1 MAGAWRKS
9 RWPPARSRISRSK
22 TRYLSGRHAEPQSG
36 TLGAANAS
44 LRVIRT
50 AICGAVLTIAALSLA
65 SSAHAHD
72 ASAYGGLFR
81 SRNLGGTW
89 LNADVGLFL
98 GAALTVAVDPRDPN
112 HLLMGTDIG
121 LLASSNGGRSWS
133 QEAPGLISGAVFAIA
148 FSRDGER
155 VVCAAPTGVFR
166 LSDGRWSRAAV
177 PDGAAPAREF
187 AFGSAPDRIYL
198 LGDRSFFVSE
208 DGGQSFRRLGSIDA
222 GPITALAVVMQPAEL
237 LFAVIDGR
245 LAASA
250 DGGNEW
256 QQRAVGSGGDPIDT
270 VVLDSAVPNR
280 LWAASADRIFVG
292 DDLGVR
298 WRPVGRPLPQAA
310 TNVRGIAADES
321 ASTLI
326 VTTHRGM
333 YRSDDGGQ
341 NWTLKENSLPA
352 HLEAGPLVRDP
363 TETRT
368 LYAGY
373 SLLPFP
379 ELWRSA
385 VEGRNLLSHLD
396 PVSLAGGF
404 AFIALLGLGGVLLV
418 GWLERRRSAQ
428 PSASRPRS

>member
-1 MAGAWRKS
+1 V
-9 RWPPARSRISRSK
+9 
-22 TRYLSGRHAEPQSG
+22 
-36 TLGAANAS
+36 ANTS
-44 LRVIRT
+44 LKAIHT
-50 AICGAVLTIAALSLA
+50 AIGGLALAIATLSSV
-65 SSAHAHD
+65 SSTHAHD

-98 GAALTVAVDPRDPN
+98 NAALTVAVDPRDPN

-121 LLASSNGGRSWS
+121 LLVSNNGGRSWS
-133 QEAPGLISGAVFAIA
+133 QEAPELISGAVFAIA
-148 FSRDGER
+148 FSREGES
-155 VVCAAPTGVFR
+155 VVCVAPTGVFR
-166 LSDGRWSRAAV
+166 VSDGRWSRAAV
-177 PDGAAPAREF
+177 PDGAAPAREI

-198 LGDRSFFVSE
+198 LGDRSLFISK
-208 DGGQSFRRLGSIDA
+208 DGGQSFRRLGSIEA
-222 GPITALAVVMQPAEL
+222 VPIAALAVAMQPTEL

-250 DGGNEW
+250 DDGNEW
-256 QQRAVGSGGDPIDT
+256 QQRAVGLGGDPIDT
-270 VVLDSAVPNR
+270 VVLDGALPNR

-310 TNVRGIAADES
+310 TNVRGIAADET
-321 ASTLI
+321 ASTLV

-341 NWTLKENSLPA
+341 NWILKENSLPA

-379 ELWRSA
+379 ELWRAA
-385 VEGRNLLSHLD
+385 VERRNLLSRLD
-396 PVSLAGGF
+396 PVSLGGGF
-404 AFIALLGLGGVLLV
+404 AFIALLIIGGVLLV
-418 GWLERRRSAQ
+418 GWLERQRSAT
-428 PSASRPRS
+428 PSGSRPRS

>member
-1 MAGAWRKS
+1 MPRLGRVRAWQ
-9 RWPPARSRISRSK
+9 
-22 TRYLSGRHAEPQSG
+22 THAF
-36 TLGAANAS
+36 AS
-44 LRVIRT
+44 IRT
-50 AICGAVLTIAALSLA
+50 AIVGLVLATVALSSA
-65 SSAHAHD
+65 SPAHAHD

-98 GAALTVAVDPRDPN
+98 SAALTVAVDPRDPN

-121 LLASSNGGRSWS
+121 LLVSSNGGRSWS
-133 QEAPGLISGAVFAIA
+133 QEASGPISGAVFATA
-148 FSRDGER
+148 FSRDGES

-166 LSDGRWSRAAV
+166 LSDGGWSRAVV
-177 PDGAAPAREF
+177 PDGASPARQL

-198 LGDRSFFVSE
+198 LGDRSLFISN
-208 DGGQSFRRLGSIDA
+208 DGGQSYRRLGSLEAATIA
-222 GPITALAVVMQPAEL
+222 ALAVAMQPSEL

-245 LAASA
+245 PLASA
-250 DGGNEW
+250 DGGKEW
-256 QQRAVGSGGDPIDT
+256 HERSVGLGGDSVDI
-270 VVLDSAVPNR
+270 VVLDGALPNR
-280 LWAASADRIFVG
+280 LWAASVDRIFIS

-298 WRPVGRPLPQAA
+298 WRPMGRPLPQPA
-310 TNVRGIAADES
+310 TNVRGIAADETV
-321 ASTLI
+321 STLI

-341 NWTLKENSLPA
+341 SWILKENGLPA

-363 TETRT
+363 TEART

-385 VEGRNLLSHLD
+385 VEGGNLLSRVD
-396 PVSLAGGF
+396 PVSLGGGF
-404 AFIALLGLGGVLLV
+404 AFVALLIIGGILLV
-418 GWLERRRSAQ
+418 GWLERQRSATPSGRRS
-428 PSASRPRS
+428 RS

>member
-1 MAGAWRKS
+1 V
-9 RWPPARSRISRSK
+9 
-22 TRYLSGRHAEPQSG
+22 
-36 TLGAANAS
+36 ANTS
-44 LRVIRT
+44 LKAIRT
-50 AICGAVLTIAALSLA
+50 AIAGLVLAIATLSSA
-65 SSAHAHD
+65 FSAHAHD

-98 GAALTVAVDPRDPN
+98 GAALTVAVDPRDPD

-148 FSRDGER
+148 FSRDGES

-177 PDGAAPAREF
+177 PDGAAPAREI

-198 LGDRSFFVSE
+198 LGDRSLFISK
-208 DGGQSFRRLGSIDA
+208 DGGQSFRRLGSSES
-222 GPITALAVVMQPAEL
+222 GPIAALAVAMQPPGEL
-237 LFAVIDGR
+237 LFAVIEGR
-245 LAASA
+245 LAVSA

-256 QQRAVGSGGDPIDT
+256 QQRAVGWGDNPIDT
-270 VVLDSAVPNR
+270 VVLDAALPSR

-298 WRPVGRPLPQAA
+298 WRPVGRSLPQSA
-310 TNVRGIAADES
+310 TNVRGIAADET
-321 ASTLI
+321 ASTLV

-341 NWTLKENSLPA
+341 NWILKENSLPA

-379 ELWRSA
+379 ELWRAA
-385 VEGRNLLSHLD
+385 VEGSNLLSRLD
-396 PVSLAGGF
+396 PVSLGGGF
-404 AFIALLGLGGVLLV
+404 AFIGLLVIGGVLLI
-418 GWLERRRSAQ
+418 GWLERQRSAAPSGSRRRS
-428 PSASRPRS
+428 